1 MMNFFIYDALSYN
14 RIKTMVALSAL
25 FSMIML
31 SIGLSMDS
39 LALSVSCGLQKVE
52 HKLSMALKVAFIFA
66 IIQATTPI
74 IGYFTGTLFADQIA
88 FIDHWIAFGLLA
100 LIGGKMITEGIKHN
114 NKVECEDKQLTIW
127 VLITMGIATSI
138 DALAAGISLIATD
151 LNIPLT
157 IFIIFIGTFLFSLG
171 GFSFGNKLGALFQAK
186 AEIFGGIVLISLG
199 IKILIEHLFFQ

>member
-1 MMNFFIYDALSYN
+1 MNFFIYDALSYY
-14 RIKTMVALSAL
+14 RKQIMATLSAI

-74 IGYFTGTLFADQIA
+74 IGYFTGTLFAEQIA

-100 LIGGKMITEGIKHN
+100 LIGGKMIADGIKHN
-114 NKVECEDKQLTIW
+114 NEVECEEKQLTIW

-138 DALAAGISLIATD
+138 DALAAGISLIAAD

-157 IFIIFIGTFLFSLG
+157 IFIIFLGTFLFSLR
-171 GFSFGNKLGALFQAK
+171 GFSFGDKLGALFQAK

-199 IKILIEHLFFQ
+199 FKIVIEHIFFQ